1 MELLKKLCAVTA
13 PSGNE
18 EAICTVIAEELR
30 GIADEVYTDAMGNLI
45 ARKGSGGKK
54 IMFAAHMDE
63 IGILVTFIEESGL
76 IRFQNLGGLRLAT
89 MLGQRVRFLNGVVG
103 CVQLTGG
110 IEITKAKMTDFY
122 IDIGA
127 KDKAEAEAK
136 VSIGDVAGFAAD
148 FTETENAVMA
158 KSLDNRVGCYV
169 LLKALG
175 QAQDTENEIYAV
187 FTVQEELGLRGAG
200 VAAHAIGPDMAIA
213 IDVTATG
220 DTPGAETMHVK
231 LGGGA
236 AVKIKD
242 GGILS
247 HPGVVAA
254 LEEVAQENEI
264 LSQREVLLSGR
275 TDVGAIHL
283 SRDGVP
289 SGAISVPTRYIH
301 SPAELAYKAD
311 IEACIRLTAKI
322 MQKKS

>member
-1 MELLKKLCAVTA
+1 MELLKKLCDVTA

-18 EAICTVIAEELR
+18 APIRAVLEEALC
-30 GIADEVYTDAMGNLI
+30 GIADEVHTDAMGNLI

-54 IMFAAHMDE
+54 MMFAAHMDE
-63 IGILVTFIEESGL
+63 IGILVTFVEESGL
-76 IRFQNLGGLRLAT
+76 VRFQNLGGLRLAT
-89 MLGQRVRFLNGVVG
+89 MLGQRVRFLNGTIG

-110 IEITKAKMTDFY
+110 VEINKAKMTDFY

-136 VSIGDVAGFAAD
+136 VGIGDVAGFVSA
-148 FTETENAVMA
+148 FTETEDAVMA

-169 LLKALG
+169 LLKALE
-175 QAQDTENEIYAV
+175 QAQDTPNEIYAV
-187 FTVQEELGLRGAG
+187 FTAQEELGLRGAG
-200 VAAHAIGPDMAIA
+200 VAAHAICPDMAIA
-213 IDVTATG
+213 LDVTATG

-247 HPGVVAA
+247 HPDVVAA
-254 LEEVAQENEI
+254 LEETAKENGIET
-264 LSQREVLLSGR
+264 QREILLSGR

-283 SRDGVP
+283 TRDGVP

-301 SPAELAYKAD
+301 SPAELAYKSD
-311 IEACIRLTAKI
+311 IAACIQLIAKM

>member
-1 MELLKKLCAVTA
+1 MELLKKLCGVTA

-18 EAICTVIAEELR
+18 EPIREVLISELS
-30 GIADEVYTDAMGNLI
+30 GFADEVTVDAMGNLI

-54 IMFAAHMDE
+54 MMFAAHMDE

-89 MLGQRVRFLNGVVG
+89 MLGQRVRFLNGTIG
-103 CVQLTGG
+103 CVQLTAQV
-110 IEITKAKMTDFY
+110 EITKAKLSDFY

-127 KDKAEAEAK
+127 KDKAEAEKK
-136 VSIGDVAGFAAD
+136 VSIGDAAGFISD
-148 FTETENAVMA
+148 FVETETAVMTKA
-158 KSLDNRVGCYV
+158 LDNRVGCYV
-169 LLKALG
+169 LLEAHKK
-175 QAQDTENEIYAV
+175 AQDTENEVYAV

-200 VAAHAIGPDMAIA
+200 VAAHAICPDMAIA
-213 IDVTATG
+213 LDVTDTG

-242 GGILS
+242 SGILS
-247 HPGVVAA
+247 HPAVVSA
-254 LEEVAQENEI
+254 LEATAKENGILTQREI
-264 LSQREVLLSGR
+264 LTGGS
-275 TDVGAIHL
+275 TDAGAIHL
-283 SRDGVP
+283 TRDGVP

-301 SPAELAYKAD
+301 SPAETVYKAD
-311 IEACIRLTAKI
+311 IEACVALTAKM

>member
-18 EAICTVIAEELR
+18 APICALIQEALS

-45 ARKGSGGKK
+45 AKKGSGGKK

-63 IGILVTFIEESGL
+63 IGVLVTFIEESGL
-76 IRFQNLGGLRLAT
+76 VRFQNLGGLRLAT
-89 MLGQRVRFLNGVVG
+89 MLGQRVRFLNGTIG

-110 IEITKAKMTDFY
+110 VEITKAKLTDFY

-127 KDKAEAEAK
+127 KDKAEAEK
-136 VSIGDVAGFAAD
+136 LVNIGDVAGFIAD
-148 FTETENAVMA
+148 FIQTETAVMA

-169 LLKALG
+169 LLEALKR
-175 QAQDTENEIYAV
+175 AQDTENEIYAV

-200 VAAHAIGPDMAIA
+200 VAAHAINPDMAIA
-213 IDVTATG
+213 LDVTATG

-236 AVKIKD
+236 AIKIKD

-247 HPGVVAA
+247 HPDVVAA
-254 LEEVAQENEI
+254 MEQAAQKGDI
-264 LSQREVLLSGR
+264 LTQREILLSGR
-275 TDVGAIHL
+275 TDVGVIHL
-283 SRDGVP
+283 TRDGIP
-289 SGAISVPTRYIH
+289 SGAISVPMRYIH
-301 SPAELAYKAD
+301 SPAEVAYKSD
-311 IEACIRLTAKI
+311 IEACIALTAKM

>member
-18 EAICTVIAEELR
+18 APICAVIEEELR
-30 GIADEVYTDAMGNLI
+30 SLADEVYTDSMGNLI
-45 ARKGSGGKK
+45 ARKGSSGKK

-89 MLGQRVRFLNGVVG
+89 MLGQRVRFLNGTVG

-110 IEITKAKMTDFY
+110 VEITKAKMTDFY

-127 KDKAEAEAK
+127 KDKAEAEAQ
-136 VSIGDVAGFAAD
+136 VAIGDVAGFVAE
-148 FTETENAVMA
+148 FTETQNAVMA
-158 KSLDNRVGCYV
+158 KSIDNRVGCYV
-169 LLKALG
+169 LLEALR
-175 QAQDTENEIYAV
+175 QAQDTPNEIYAV

-200 VAAHAIGPDMAIA
+200 VAAHAIEPDMAIA

-220 DTPGAETMHVK
+220 DTPGADTMYVK

-247 HPGVVAA
+247 HPDVVAA
-254 LEEVAQENEI
+254 LEQAAQENDI
-264 LSQREVLLSGR
+264 LTQREVLLSGR
-275 TDVGAIHL
+275 TDVGVIHL
-283 SRDGVP
+283 TRDGIP

-301 SPAELAYKAD
+301 SPAELAYKSD
-311 IEACIRLTAKI
+311 IAACVALAAKI
-322 MQKKS
+322 MQKNS